1 MVKRREIDLC
11 AVEYCARF
19 SLTIPSEAA
28 KNARTVEMKW
38 RSLSL
43 SFCSQ
48 SFMSWQRSIS
58 SAVQKDASAFLYMA
72 QTCVEINQC
81 AGCIASMVLRSMRRF
96 STNVL

>member
-19 SLTIPSEAA
+19 SLTMPSEAA

-58 SAVQKDASAFLYMA
+58 SAVQNEASAFLYMA
-72 QTCVEINQC
+72 QTSAC
-81 AGCIASMVLRSMRRF
+81 SMGKSTKRFGFSM
-96 STNVL
+96 SSGSGVKSS